1 MKCDEA
7 RDVLP
12 EVLYA
17 EVEDPEVTYR
27 FFRHLWECPAC
38 EREFEELV
46 AVRRRLG
53 EWAEYERSSAQ
64 QQLER
69 RPLRVFAPRRRPRI
83 GSWLVPVLQTAAAV
97 VVAFALML
105 AAQQAGWIAAGT
117 QSPEE
122 LQAAVQHTVVA
133 SQEEQLRM
141 IGQALL
147 DLKEEM
153 LLRDRAV
160 MEQVYGDL
168 VLLEQRYR
176 TVLEQ
181 NRQMQRLTSQ

>member
-1 MKCDEA
+1 
-7 RDVLP
+7 
-12 EVLYA
+12 
-17 EVEDPEVTYR
+17 
-27 FFRHLWECPAC
+27 
-38 EREFEELV
+38 
-46 AVRRRLG
+46 
-53 EWAEYERSSAQ
+53 
-64 QQLER
+64 
-69 RPLRVFAPRRRPRI
+69 
-83 GSWLVPVLQTAAAV
+83 
-97 VVAFALML
+97 ML